1 MSSEKVHR
9 PLLLRLMEIGD
20 VVTYQVREYALR
32 GLDPMSVDARRA
44 ELEDL
49 RTGERL
55 WVPLTD
61 LEASFNSEAQG

>member
-20 VVTYQVREYALR
+20 VVTYQGREYALR

-55 WVPLTD
+55 WVPLAD

>member
-1 MSSEKVHR
+1 MSPEKVHR

-20 VVTYQVREYALR
+20 VVTYQGREYALR

-44 ELEDL
+44 EPEDL